1 MSRKVLGRGLDA
13 LIPRPPAEMHEV
25 ATAATVPRVERGMV
39 PVERIRPNPWQ
50 PRSVSDPVKMDE
62 LVRSIQS
69 LGVLEP
75 LLLRARGESYE
86 LVAGERRLRAA
97 QRIGMNEVPAIIVDL
112 GDKESLEVALVENIQ
127 REDLNPV
134 DEARAYHVLAEEF
147 GRTHD
152 EIAIQVGKDRSTV
165 SNLLRLLRLPVEVL
179 DAVSGGTLSVGH
191 ARSLLSFSRSQ
202 DQQKWASRI
211 LEQEWSVR
219 ETERR
224 IAHALAP
231 KSPGASDEVEDE
243 RDPHQLRVEDAIR
256 RRVGTEVHLRVG
268 RKGSGR
274 LELVFSDQEVLERIL
289 DILGVQIH

>member
-1 MSRKVLGRGLDA
+1 MTRKVLGRGLDA
-13 LIPRPPAEMHEV
+13 LIPRPSPAAVEPAPTMP
-25 ATAATVPRVERGMV
+25 TPRVERGLV
-39 PVERIRPNPWQ
+39 SVERIRPNPWQ
-50 PRSVSDPVKMDE
+50 PRTVSDPVKMDE
-62 LVRSIQS
+62 LVRSIQA

-75 LLLRARGESYE
+75 LLLRAVGETYE

-97 QRIGMNEVPAIIVDL
+97 QRIGLKEVPAIIVEL

-152 EIAIQVGKDRSTV
+152 EIASQVGKDRSTV
-165 SNLLRLLRLPVEVL
+165 SNLLRLLRLPSEVL
-179 DAVSGGTLSVGH
+179 DAVSAGTLTVGH
-191 ARSLLSFSRSQ
+191 ARALLGLPRPQ
-202 DQQKWASRI
+202 DQQRWAGRI
-211 LEQEWSVR
+211 HDEEWSVR

-224 IAHALAP
+224 IAEALTP
-231 KSPGASDEVEDE
+231 KAVGSTDVAEVE
-243 RDPHQLRVEDAIR
+243 RDPHLLRVEEAIR
-256 RRVGTEVHLRVG
+256 RRVGTDVHLRVG

-274 LELVFSDQEVLERIL
+274 LELLFSDQEVLERIL

>member
-13 LIPRPPAEMHEV
+13 LIPRPVVEATPPPA
-25 ATAATVPRVERGMV
+25 PRVERGMV
-39 PVERIRPNPWQ
+39 SVERIRPNPWQ

-62 LVRSIQS
+62 LVRSIQAM
-69 LGVLEP
+69 GVLEP
-75 LLLRARGESYE
+75 LLLRAVGESYE
-86 LVAGERRLRAA
+86 LIAGDRRLRAA
-97 QRIGMNEVPAIIVDL
+97 QRIGMKEVPAIIVEL

-165 SNLLRLLRLPVEVL
+165 SNLLRLLRLPPEVL
-179 DAVSGGTLSVGH
+179 DAVSTGSLSVGH
-191 ARSLLSFSRSQ
+191 ARALLGLPRPQ
-202 DQQKWASRI
+202 DQQKWAGRI
-211 LEQEWSVR
+211 LADDWSVR

-224 IAHALAP
+224 ISEALAP
-231 KSPGASDEVEDE
+231 KAVGSPDIAEAE
-243 RDPHQLRVEDAIR
+243 RDPHLLRVEEAIR
-256 RRVGTEVHLRVG
+256 RRVGTQVHLRVG

-274 LELVFSDQEVLERIL
+274 LEFIFSDQEDLERIL
-289 DILGVQIH
+289 EVIGVQIH

>member
-13 LIPRPPAEMHEV
+13 LIPRPVAEAVAPASTH
-25 ATAATVPRVERGMV
+25 RVERGMV

-50 PRSVSDPVKMDE
+50 PRSISDPIKMDE
-62 LVRSIQS
+62 LVRSVQS

-75 LLLRARGESYE
+75 LLLRAVGESYE

-97 QRIGMNEVPAIIVDL
+97 QRAGMKEVPAIIVEL

-152 EIAIQVGKDRSTV
+152 EIAGQVGKDRSTV
-165 SNLLRLLRLPVEVL
+165 SNLLRLLRLPPEVL
-179 DAVSGGTLSVGH
+179 DAVSAGSLSVGH
-191 ARSLLSFSRSQ
+191 ARALLGLPRTT
-202 DQQKWASRI
+202 DQQKWAGRI
-211 LEQEWSVR
+211 LAEDWSVR

-224 IAHALAP
+224 IAEALAP
-231 KSPGASDEVEDE
+231 KPPGAPNAPDVE
-243 RDPHQLRVEDAIR
+243 RDPHLLRVEEAIR
-256 RRVGTEVHLRVG
+256 RRLGTEVHLRVG

-274 LELVFSDQEVLERIL
+274 LELVFPDQEVLEGIL
-289 DILGVQIH
+289 EILGVQVH